1 MSKRNDAAPGD
12 RKNPNFKENKFTEE
26 ETFMHAEKA
35 ADRPPSLNEIPK
47 QTNPQ

>member
-1 MSKRNDAAPGD
+1 MDSGKANTPN
-12 RKNPNFKENKFTEE
+12 NPNFKEQKFTEDE
-26 ETFMHAEKA
+26 AIMHADKA

>member
-1 MSKRNDAAPGD
+1 MSKRNGAAPDG

-26 ETFMHAEKA
+26 QTFMRAEKA
-35 ADRPPSLNEIPK
+35 ADRPPSLNGIPK